1 MGAGGRGYAIIIEN
15 INRRRSA
22 DGAGEGVIMR
32 LDNSTKWYHVILV
45 TKESNRLQTGR
56 PEYEQTSLLMSLS
69 SVFLRPYRKG
79 KPIVINGKTITED
92 DLDRIRIFKTGEKIE
107 DRLEFGRW
115 YKLPEVTQELITVP
129 PAANQKLLLI
139 LPRNLDLHQ
148 PLRRFS
154 SFMGETEKH
163 GKHFFLSY
171 GRSVSAPWNGQRLS
185 SLREN
190 RCLISE
196 KSWMLPFRG
205 HMLLLFF

>member
-1 MGAGGRGYAIIIEN
+1 
-15 INRRRSA
+15 
-22 DGAGEGVIMR
+22 MR
-32 LDNSTKWYHVILV
+32 PDNSTEWYHVIL
-45 TKESNRLQTGR
+45 TSKESRRLEEG
-56 PEYEQTSLLMSLS
+56 PEYDSDFSFEELERR
-69 SVFLRPYRKG
+69 FLTPYRKG
-79 KPIVINGKTITED
+79 KSLVINGKTITTD
-92 DLDRIRIFKTGEKIE
+92 DLDRIRIFKTEQKIE
-107 DRLEFGRW
+107 NSLKRISW
-115 YKLPEVTQELITVP
+115 YTLPEVTKKLITAPP